1 MAAEGRG
8 EHQNSLLL
16 LELSQENEEVKAEES
31 QILRP
36 FLNFLPVCVASR
48 LPLGKAS
55 AVAGDVFFM
64 FAPRSTSV

>member
-36 FLNFLPVCVASR
+36 FLNFLPVCVA
-48 LPLGKAS
+48 
-55 AVAGDVFFM
+55 
-64 FAPRSTSV
+64 